1 MILRN
6 PFKILLKICDNSY
19 TNTLYTILKIEELN
33 IYVDIAI
40 ISQNHCSKCYSYVHS
55 ILGNK

>member
-40 ISQNHCSKCYSYVHS
+40 ISQNHCSKCYSYVH
-55 ILGNK
+55 